1 MVRILRALP
10 PSARAAAAAGAAYA
24 AFAIVW
30 AAPTSLSPARAIPD
44 LGDPLHLAWV
54 MAWDAHQLV
63 RHPFSLFDANTFY
76 PYPRSLA
83 FGDHLLPEA
92 LLGAPVFWLT
102 GNAVLSSNLV
112 VLLALTL
119 SATAIFI
126 LMRDVTHSSAV
137 AFLAGLAYAF
147 NTFTRSE
154 ILRVQVLNIE
164 WWPFV
169 FLFLERLARTGR
181 ARYAWLLG
189 GSLLLQGLSGAYYL
203 VYSALLA
210 PVWLLV
216 AYLGARRR
224 PSVAELAGLG
234 AALLAAGLVALP
246 VLWPYAVQLRT
257 MGFEKPLKIGVDVL
271 SYLDPV
277 PSSSFLGR
285 FRLLPPHADVPHFL
299 GFLGVGF
306 MAVGS
311 LRVLRGHLATSG
323 RIAGLL
329 GLATALAGFVLSLGP
344 AIVFHGRTLGP
355 GPYAL
360 LYRYVPLSRGM
371 SSPVRAAVL
380 VVLGGAVL
388 LGLGL
393 EALLEALP
401 PPSRPLA
408 VGLLALLLPLEHWSP
423 PTTGVAV
430 PTGGE
435 IPAAYAFLAG
445 EPPEPMVDL
454 PLYPDVAKRLWAV
467 YPYLSTYHWR
477 PIPIGRTSFYPP
489 AHDYLA
495 WSLRDF
501 PDDLS
506 IGLLDRLG
514 IRTLVVHPFVWEDPE
529 LREQKLA
536 FLERD
541 PRLTLVRHFT
551 DVPPPRDR
559 DLELGDERVY
569 RIVGAP
575 RAEPPPCTPENEVDR
590 EGWVLGGSGI
600 VSGKRAVDGDR
611 RTAWFTASPQ
621 TPGDRLEVTLPRA
634 ETLSAV
640 AVDMWYPHTEFARNL
655 VLVLRGSEGGW
666 HRVRYADGPQ
676 ERGALIAALVSRPRE
691 ASMVLRFAPESVKA
705 FRLMVGWRE
714 ADPSWPAFS
723 VPELHAYRE
732 CR

>member
-30 AAPTSLSPARAIPD
+30 AAPASLSPARAIPD

-63 RHPFSLFDANTFY
+63 RHPLSLFDANTFY

-257 MGFEKPLKIGVDVL
+257 MGFEKPLK
-271 SYLDPV
+271 
-277 PSSSFLGR
+277 
-285 FRLLPPHADVPHFL
+285 
-299 GFLGVGF
+299 
-306 MAVGS
+306 
-311 LRVLRGHLATSG
+311 
-323 RIAGLL
+323 
-329 GLATALAGFVLSLGP
+329 
-344 AIVFHGRTLGP
+344 
-355 GPYAL
+355 
-360 LYRYVPLSRGM
+360 
-371 SSPVRAAVL
+371 
-380 VVLGGAVL
+380 
-388 LGLGL
+388 
-393 EALLEALP
+393 
-401 PPSRPLA
+401 
-408 VGLLALLLPLEHWSP
+408 
-423 PTTGVAV
+423 
-430 PTGGE
+430 
-435 IPAAYAFLAG
+435 
-445 EPPEPMVDL
+445 
-454 PLYPDVAKRLWAV
+454 
-467 YPYLSTYHWR
+467 
-477 PIPIGRTSFYPP
+477 
-489 AHDYLA
+489 
-495 WSLRDF
+495 
-501 PDDLS
+501 
-506 IGLLDRLG
+506 
-514 IRTLVVHPFVWEDPE
+514 
-529 LREQKLA
+529 
-536 FLERD
+536 
-541 PRLTLVRHFT
+541 
-551 DVPPPRDR
+551 
-559 DLELGDERVY
+559 
-569 RIVGAP
+569 
-575 RAEPPPCTPENEVDR
+575 
-590 EGWVLGGSGI
+590 
-600 VSGKRAVDGDR
+600 
-611 RTAWFTASPQ
+611 
-621 TPGDRLEVTLPRA
+621 
-634 ETLSAV
+634 
-640 AVDMWYPHTEFARNL
+640 
-655 VLVLRGSEGGW
+655 
-666 HRVRYADGPQ
+666 
-676 ERGALIAALVSRPRE
+676 
-691 ASMVLRFAPESVKA
+691 
-705 FRLMVGWRE
+705 
-714 ADPSWPAFS
+714 
-723 VPELHAYRE
+723 
-732 CR
+732 